1 MKEFFAGKR
10 VLVTGGTGSIGSEIV
25 RRLLACGPETVRVF
39 SRDETK
45 QFLLAQ
51 ELGERPD
58 LRWLIGDVRDPDR
71 LRRAMRRV
79 HFVFH
84 AAAMKHVPACE
95 YNPFEAVLTNVVGTQ
110 NIIHAAIDA
119 GVEKVISV
127 STDKAVDP
135 SSTMG
140 ATKLLAERIVSSA
153 YRFVPEVRL
162 ATVRFGNV
170 LGSRGSILPLVTSQ
184 VEKGGPVTLTSPEMT
199 RFVMPIEK
207 AAWLVLKACTMAWG
221 GETFILRMPAV
232 RIADLLP
239 VLIEILAPRFGKD
252 PGAIRIETIG
262 KRAGEKIHES
272 LLSEEEAE
280 RVESHPQMFVVRPVS
295 SETTSRL
302 AASEYQSG
310 AATPLAPDEIRT
322 LLAESGLA

>member
-25 RRLLACGPETVRVF
+25 RRLLACGTETVRVF

-58 LRWLIGDVRDPDR
+58 LRWLIGDIRDPDR

-95 YNPFEAVLTNVVGTQ
+95 YNPFEAVQTNVVGTQ

-184 VEKGGPVTLTSPEMT
+184 IEKGGPVTLTTPEMT

-232 RIADLLP
+232 RIADLLS
-239 VLIEILAPRFGKD
+239 VLVEVLAPRLGKD
-252 PGAIRIETIG
+252 PAAIRIETIG

-280 RVESHPQMFVVRPVS
+280 RVEAHPQMFIVRPQV

-302 AASEYQSG
+302 ATSEYQSG
-310 AATPLAPDEIRT
+310 AARPLARDEIRT